1 MPRMTKLFKKYF
13 ATGLIILLPIAVTIV
28 LVTFVI
34 NFITHPFV
42 GLFEGFFEGS
52 SFYIKYKSFVHFG
65 MQLFFLAAL
74 IFFTLALGMMAR
86 AVFFRTLLNLYDY
99 VFHRI
104 PVIKTIYKATQQVLQ
119 TVLGGSSKSFKQ
131 VVMVPF
137 PTHGAYC
144 IGLLSSLAPNHCE
157 RAIGANLISVFVP
170 TTPNPTSG
178 YLIMY
183 REEEVI
189 YIDMSVEE
197 AFKYIISCGVINSNG
212 PEQEL
217 VHKDEDLPEYE

>member
-1 MPRMTKLFKKYF
+1 MTKLFKKYF

-28 LVTFVI
+28 LVSFII
-34 NFITHPFV
+34 NFITNPFV
-42 GLFEGFFEGS
+42 GLIEQFFVGTE
-52 SFYIKYKSFVHFG
+52 FYQNYQGALHFSIKI
-65 MQLFFLAAL
+65 FFLIAL
-74 IFFTLALGMMAR
+74 VMFTLLLGMMAR

-99 VFHRI
+99 IFHRI
-104 PVIKTIYKATQQVLQ
+104 PVIKTIYKATQQVMQ
-119 TVLGGSSKSFKQ
+119 TILGGKSKSFKQ

-144 IGLLSSLAPNHCE
+144 IGLLSSIAPRSCE
-157 RAIGANLISVFVP
+157 KSIGASLISVFVP

-183 REEEVI
+183 REEEVV
-189 YIDMSVEE
+189 YIDMTVEE

-212 PEQEL
+212 DTPLLHESE
-217 VHKDEDLPEYE
+217 EE

>member
-1 MPRMTKLFKKYF
+1 MTKLFKKYF

-28 LVTFVI
+28 LVSFII
-34 NFITHPFV
+34 NFITNPFV
-42 GLFEGFFEGS
+42 SLFEDFFVS
-52 SFYIKYKSFVHFG
+52 TQFYTNYKSVVHFG
-65 MQLFFLAAL
+65 LQLFFLAA
-74 IFFTLALGMMAR
+74 IIAFTLLLGMMAR

-99 VFHRI
+99 VLHRI
-104 PVIKTIYKATQQVLQ
+104 PVIKTIYKATQQVMK

-144 IGLLSSLAPNHCE
+144 IGLLSSIAPNRCE
-157 RAIGANLISVFVP
+157 KVIGASLISVFVP

-178 YLIMY
+178 FLIMY
-183 REEEVI
+183 REEEVV

-212 PEQEL
+212 
-217 VHKDEDLPEYE
+217 EDTPFLDDHD